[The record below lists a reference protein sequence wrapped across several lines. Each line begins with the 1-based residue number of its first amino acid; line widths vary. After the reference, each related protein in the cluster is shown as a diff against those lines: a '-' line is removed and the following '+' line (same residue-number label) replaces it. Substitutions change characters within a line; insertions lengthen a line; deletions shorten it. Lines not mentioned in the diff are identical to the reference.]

1 MSVLATVALLNGNET
16 DPLASPKRP
25 NPPPMTKT
33 VLTNW
38 TNKTSGNDKQPT
50 LQQHKPTAS
59 TKPAAAE
66 TSKRTQQSRSTLDMH
81 IEELTAMYQSLLD
94 EHASATDTITKLEAK
109 VEIYACDS
117 TKVRDYEIRVEYLAQ
132 KLEQVSEERDSLEEE
147 LASYKDRHG
156 SLVTPVSPAFGPD
169 LFGGKPTLIEAAP
182 THHKST
188 INGTDQ
194 DDALQ
199 KQQKQQM
206 VEDTY
211 FDEIL
216 DAYEER
222 RSENSDGDDDMQQSY
237 HNQIEQMRAEYDQ
250 GMKMAMESYVA
261 DLEKQRL
268 ENKTLQSMVKKQ
280 DELISK
286 LESQSNDFHGNRKHT
301 PSYQAPSSGDHD
313 LLHQQVELQ
322 QIELESKRE
331 LLTQLLN
338 ERDDLL
344 KKSNKTSK
352 QQSQRRSPSFR
363 SSIDVLAELAR
374 TDGVPRS
381 PGSLRSFGSQH
392 QLYQQ
397 QRDTGRSTP
406 PPFAP
411 PRTPLPPVPHNG
423 TTNDSGITT
432 VTSPTRNSLIS
443 YSRSSTSST
452 SWSLDE
458 RQQQQQ
464 QQQQQYPQHPL
475 STIAPALPQK
485 YDPIDNDHA
494 NYAPLTA
501 TDAPP
506 TSGSFWKGLKK
517 KF

>member
-1 MSVLATVALLNGNET
+1 MSVLATVAFLNGNET
-16 DPLASPKRP
+16 DPLASSKRP
-25 NPPPMTKT
+25 NPSPLTKT
-33 VLTNW
+33 VLTKWAANA
-38 TNKTSGNDKQPT
+38 NGNDKQSN
-50 LQQHKPTAS
+50 LQQHKSAVS
-59 TKPAAAE
+59 TKPATAE

-81 IEELTAMYQSLLD
+81 IEELTAMYQGLLD
-94 EHASATDTITKLEAK
+94 KHASATETITKLESD

-132 KLEQVSEERDSLEEE
+132 KLEQVSEERDTLEEE

-188 INGTDQ
+188 NNGTEL
-194 DDALQ
+194 DDIQ
-199 KQQKQQM
+199 QMQQKQQM

-222 RSENSDGDDDMQQSY
+222 RSENSDEDDNRQQTY
-237 HNQIEQMRAEYDQ
+237 HGQIEQMRAEYDQ

-286 LESQSNDFHGNRKHT
+286 LETQWNDSCGNIQHT
-301 PSYQAPSSGDHD
+301 SSYQAPSSGDHD

-344 KKSNKTSK
+344 KRTNKTSK
-352 QQSQRRSPSFR
+352 RQSQRRSPSFR
-363 SSIDVLAELAR
+363 SSIDVLAELAK
-374 TDGVPRS
+374 TDSVPRS
-381 PGSLRSFGSQH
+381 PGSLRSFGSQ
-392 QLYQQ
+392 Q

-406 PPFAP
+406 PLFAP
-411 PRTPLPPVPHNG
+411 PKTPLPPVPNNA
-423 TTNDSGITT
+423 TNSDSGITT
-432 VTSPTRNSLIS
+432 ATTPTRNPSIS
-443 YSRSSTSST
+443 YSRSSTSSA

-458 RQQQQQ
+458 KQQQ
-464 QQQQQYPQHPL
+464 QQQQQYPKHPL